1 MLDSCNNLKRNH
13 RRGRPHKPIQITVN
27 GDPLA
32 CGTRNR
38 TAEFDRASAFFA
50 ANPSRNFYWVR
61 ATHAQVRA
69 MARTGVVFAA
79 HFDYGRY
86 PVQQHAAVVPGPGPH
101 ALLFRHDWHARSL
114 LQGKPIVPPGCLIR
128 PNFAPDH
135 WGHTDEE
142 QELSGLAL
150 WFGWESAEAP
160 TPWPEFD
167 HTSDNECSP
176 RSEAIDVVH
185 LRGNETLRSKIG
197 HLVALW

>member
-1 MLDSCNNLKRNH
+1 MLDSCNNNKRNR
-13 RRGRPHKPIQITVN
+13 RRGRPHKPITITVN

-32 CGTRNR
+32 SGTRNR

-50 ANPSRNFYWVR
+50 ANPSRNFYWAS

-86 PVQQHAAVVPGPGPH
+86 PVRQHAAEVRGPGPH

-114 LQGKPIVPPGCLIR
+114 LQGNLIVPPGCLIL

-142 QELSGLAL
+142 QELSGHAL

-185 LRGNETLRSKIG
+185 LRGNEMWRSKIG
-197 HLVALW
+197 HLATGW